1 MADFEVLSI
10 IVRSLTK
17 DVNESREA
25 LELLLNLS
33 EITRIRQKIGRVQG
47 CIVMLVILSKEEDP
61 HISSPA
67 KKLLC
72 ALSSDTQNVLLMS
85 EAGYFGPIVDYLKQ
99 GIDINFMFFILAL
112 FNNFYTRIDSINSAG
127 SDMIKIVMAT
137 SLSRMNLSDQM
148 QGVLGQEGSIEPLVN
163 MFISGK
169 LEAKISSLGALKNL
183 STLPE
188 NTLILINCGIVTP
201 LLQLLFSVTSVF
213 VTLREPAAAI
223 LACISQSQLILNVKD
238 IAQQI
243 LSLINLSK
251 PAIQCH
257 LLHALSSIAS
267 HSRASKVRYKMNN
280 KGVLQLIEPFLVDD
294 NDDIRRA
301 ALDLLYTLSKDLT
314 RGMRTLIGESHLS
327 VLVGMVNTSTSEE
340 EKATA
345 AGILCNLPTAD
356 KKITGILMRLNLLP
370 ILILTFPL
378 CFKVSPT
385 DTNKLLLENIVGI
398 TVRFTVPWDSKSQR
412 VFVDLGVIHLLVKVL
427 SIGSPIAQSRAATSL
442 AQLSQNSLSLSKSK
456 QPRWMCVSS
465 SSEAFCQVHMNKCTV
480 KSTFCLVKASS
491 ISPLVQ
497 ILRGKEREADEAVLI
512 ALSTLMQDDMWENG
526 SNTIDKASGIE
537 AIIGILEVGNP
548 NAQEKALWMLER
560 IFRTE
565 SYREK
570 YGKNSLVYLIRLAQK
585 GDHVSKPLVSKI
597 LAHLEFLQV
606 QSADI

>member
-17 DVNESREA
+17 DVNESSEA

-47 CIVMLVILSKEEDP
+47 CIVMLVILSKKEDP

-585 GDHVSKPLVSKI
+585 GDHVSKPLISKI

>member
-10 IVRSLTK
+10 VVRSLTK

-385 DTNKLLLENIVGI
+385 DANKLLLENIVGI

>member
-17 DVNESREA
+17 DVNESSEA

-585 GDHVSKPLVSKI
+585 GDHVSKPLISKI